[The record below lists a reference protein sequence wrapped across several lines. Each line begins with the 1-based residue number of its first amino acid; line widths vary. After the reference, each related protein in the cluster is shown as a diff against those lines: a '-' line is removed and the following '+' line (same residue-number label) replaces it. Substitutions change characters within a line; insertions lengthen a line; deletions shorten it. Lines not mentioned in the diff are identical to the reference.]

1 MFSTD
6 GKQMGA
12 RHGNGQQPGSGQ
24 PAANGFGI
32 SRSRFGWLSV
42 RFDGGASYL
51 AMVDTLKE
59 MADQHGH
66 LVRRGEKLS
75 GAEWLRRIGQSG
87 VQLSEHQLRTV
98 RTLMEEM

>member
-1 MFSTD
+1 
-6 GKQMGA
+6 MGT
-12 RHGNGQQPGSGQ
+12 HHENGQQPGSEQ
-24 PAANGFGI
+24 PAASEFGI

-66 LVRRGEKLS
+66 LVRRGEKIS
-75 GAEWLRRIGQSG
+75 GAEWLRRIGQSD
-87 VQLSEHQLRTV
+87 VQLSEHHLRTV
-98 RTLMEEM
+98 RTLMEDR